1 MICWDRHRLR
11 EYTVETHSFD
21 EPVPPEPGG
30 AEKLRQRASDL
41 GRKAAAAVDDK
52 RGAVASGIES
62 AASTL
67 REKTDTTGGKVARAA
82 RSTADALETT
92 ADYVREQDVRGML
105 SDVGRGVKR
114 HPGATLLTAAA
125 VGFLLARALSRR

>member
-1 MICWDRHRLR
+1 M
-11 EYTVETHSFD
+11 ETHSFD
-21 EPVPPEPGG
+21 EPVSSEPGG
-30 AEKLRQRASDL
+30 AAQLRQRASDI
-41 GRKAAAAVDDK
+41 GRKAAAAVDGK

-67 REKTDTTGGKVARAA
+67 RDKTESTSGKVARAA

-105 SDVGRGVKR
+105 SDVGRGVRR

-125 VGFLLARALSRR
+125 VGFLLARTLSRR

>member
-1 MICWDRHRLR
+1 
-11 EYTVETHSFD
+11 VENTPID
-21 EPVPPEPGG
+21 ET
-30 AEKLRQRASDL
+30 ASHIRQRASDL
-41 GRKAAAAVDDK
+41 GHRVADSVDDK
-52 RGAVASGIES
+52 RGAVASGLES

-67 REKTDTTGGKVARAA
+67 REKAEAMPGTAKVARAA
-82 RSTADALETT
+82 RATAGAVETA

-125 VGFLLARALSRR
+125 VGFLLVRALSRR